1 MDKQEFTKILTECYN
16 TKKPLKTENG
26 RYFSVYRNNGM
37 YKAGINFYLIKGT
50 KIIDESNFTNYK
62 LF

>member
-16 TKKPLKTENG
+16 AKKPLQTEDG

-37 YKAGINFYLIKGT
+37 YKPGINYYLIKGT
-50 KIIDESNFTNYK
+50 KVIDESNFTNYK